1 MPVYQYRCSDCEHDF
16 EIRHSMNFSDQ
27 LCLKCNSKNIFKVPS
42 LMNHRVLKNETEP
55 GKIVDNY
62 IKETKKEIN
71 KEKKALKSRKL

>member
-1 MPVYQYRCSDCEHDF
+1 
-16 EIRHSMNFSDQ
+16 
-27 LCLKCNSKNIFKVPS
+27 
-42 LMNHRVLKNETEP
+42 MNHRVLKSETEP